1 MRSHIA
7 LETRALFG
15 VNRMDDLVHN
25 ESTAGR
31 IRLDCQDEDRLYSML
46 ASFGMLR
53 QEEAQVQILHNIA
66 TKDVATEV
74 IARDLVNAS
83 SDGLKQLNQFVEE
96 RLMPSG
102 SKKFRDPLHKNK
114 PKTFASLFEPIKT
127 SKTKKE
133 KLMRADRLVLQRLI
147 SAYEAGRTIDLDQI
161 LKHELLS
168 VPVALAEMNGTLR
181 SGSKA
186 LLTEAIT
193 SGISCPSTLSSM
205 DVQNSSLIIDGQAL
219 VVAIG
224 KPPGLVTFGDF
235 ANTFVQAVLKAGANF
250 CRIDVVFDR
259 YYKVSIK
266 SGTRTRRCQ
275 GTAPIRR
282 VIEHRNVPLQSNWK
296 NFLGLSENK
305 ADLAAFL
312 SQQLIVQA
320 PSSKIIVVAGGFSD
334 EEMAESSK
342 SDVDTTQLEA
352 RHEEADTRIILHCTE
367 HHTDNVVVQSRDT
380 DVLVLLLGHYHRMPC
395 TNLWLKAG
403 TAKKRQY
410 VPVHDIVEQISYSVQ
425 IRETIP
431 AFHALT
437 GSDTTSYIA
446 GCSKKSAW
454 KTFQTHHQ
462 LLENLGKGELTEETL
477 KNAELFVCKLYNLK
491 QVSTTDEA
499 RAVLF
504 NKSRSP
510 ESLPPTSDALH
521 FHIRRAHYQTVV
533 WRQAHLSHPN
543 LPNPEGLGWRVE

>member
-1 MRSHIA
+1 MRHVSQFYP
-7 LETRALFG
+7 RG
-15 VNRMDDLVHN
+15 
-25 ESTAGR
+25 
-31 IRLDCQDEDRLYSML
+31 
-46 ASFGMLR
+46 
-53 QEEAQVQILHNIA
+53 
-66 TKDVATEV
+66 
-74 IARDLVNAS
+74 
-83 SDGLKQLNQFVEE
+83 SD
-96 RLMPSG
+96 
-102 SKKFRDPLHKNK
+102 
-114 PKTFASLFEPIKT
+114 
-127 SKTKKE
+127 
-133 KLMRADRLVLQRLI
+133 
-147 SAYEAGRTIDLDQI
+147 
-161 LKHELLS
+161 
-168 VPVALAEMNGTLR
+168 
-181 SGSKA
+181 
-186 LLTEAIT
+186 
-193 SGISCPSTLSSM
+193 
-205 DVQNSSLIIDGQAL
+205 
-219 VVAIG
+219 
-224 KPPGLVTFGDF
+224 
-235 ANTFVQAVLKAGANF
+235 
-250 CRIDVVFDR
+250 
-259 YYKVSIK
+259 
-266 SGTRTRRCQ
+266 
-275 GTAPIRR
+275 
-282 VIEHRNVPLQSNWK
+282 
-296 NFLGLSENK
+296 
-305 ADLAAFL
+305 
-312 SQQLIVQA
+312 
-320 PSSKIIVVAGGFSD
+320 KIIVVAGGFSD

-410 VPVHDIVEQISYSVQ
+410 VPVHDIVEQMSYSVQ

-543 LPNPEGLGWRVE
+543 LPNPEGLGWRVEETTVKPELMSLTPVPDSCHEIITCNCKTGCKRLHCNCKKLNLHCTRGCTCKDSEQLCQNEFS